1 MLNFCMFNK
10 IITWYKNLNVNVRV
24 IIGAFSAMLFF
35 YLMVNLFDLI
45 VNGEANW

>member
-1 MLNFCMFNK
+1 MIEKIYVWFN
-10 IITWYKNLNVNVRV
+10 NLNVNVRV